1 MDELKPEAGNEVEM
15 VVVVVEGGVGIDQV
29 LNVLKLGE
37 LTRDSYGSLVC
48 KAVLFL
54 RLLQKLNKKWMLQ
67 VIHRHRYFL
76 LLFAFTTHLNF
87 HAPFSYLFS
96 HHFLTTLVRFF
107 QAYAQH
113 FSDIYVKFCRGIR

>member
-1 MDELKPEAGNEVEM
+1 MM
-15 VVVVVEGGVGIDQV
+15 VVVKGGFGIDQV

-37 LTRDSYGSLVC
+37 LTRDSYGALVC

-54 RLLQKLNKKWMLQ
+54 RLLQKLNKEWVLQ

-76 LLFAFTTHLNF
+76 LLFAFTTHLYF

-96 HHFLTTLVRFF
+96 HHHHFLYLLLLNLIGLFE
-107 QAYAQH
+107 AYAQLH
-113 FSDIYVKFCRGIR
+113 KFVKYTVEG